1 MPNPDPPLS
10 PSEVGTASHG
20 CSLDGWKREKG
31 FPPSGCSLSLS
42 LSHAKNE
49 NPHLAK
55 LPPSFPFLP
64 LALHALQQHRGQE
77 VITGCSPEDNK
88 IKRID
93 LLWGWKHWI
102 SAAVFLWG
110 WIHQYHCHK
119 ILGSLRHSTDAE
131 EYVIPHGDWFEIVSS
146 PHYLS
151 EIVIYASFVVATGG
165 SNLTVWLL
173 FAFVVANLSFAAV
186 ETHKWYSQKFKD
198 YPSNRFAIIPFLL

>member
-1 MPNPDPPLS
+1 
-10 PSEVGTASHG
+10 
-20 CSLDGWKREKG
+20 
-31 FPPSGCSLSLS
+31 
-42 LSHAKNE
+42 
-49 NPHLAK
+49 
-55 LPPSFPFLP
+55 
-64 LALHALQQHRGQE
+64 
-77 VITGCSPEDNK
+77 
-88 IKRID
+88 
-93 LLWGWKHWI
+93 LWGWKHWI

-151 EIVIYASFVVATGG
+151 EIV
-165 SNLTVWLL
+165 
-173 FAFVVANLSFAAV
+173 ANLSFAAV